1 MIALFYA
8 LRLIDGYTTYDR
20 VPTLI
25 KDDVDK
31 ILKER
36 GHEGLIERNGR

>member
-25 KDDVDK
+25 KDDVDR
-31 ILKER
+31 ILTEKGYE
-36 GHEGLIERNGR
+36 HLIGSDSE

>member
-36 GHEGLIERNGR
+36 GREGLIERNGR

>member
-25 KDDVDK
+25 KDDVNR
-31 ILKER
+31 I
-36 GHEGLIERNGR
+36 LIEKDHGRLIEGEE